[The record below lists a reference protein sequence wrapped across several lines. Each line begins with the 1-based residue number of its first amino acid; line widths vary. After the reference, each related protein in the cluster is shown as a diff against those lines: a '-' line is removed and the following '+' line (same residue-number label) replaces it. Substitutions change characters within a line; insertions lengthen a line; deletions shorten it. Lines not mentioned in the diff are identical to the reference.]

1 MMGEAASRGGD
12 MVSAN
17 HYLKRAVQNTPRTA
31 GYWSNSAGPMSLSA
45 TQDLGAQT
53 SLFLAYLRIREFDKA
68 LGVAEQAAKSQP
80 KNPAGLD
87 MEAAVYFIKGDREAA
102 RAALLEAHEM
112 RRSDVDANSNLAK
125 LALADGKM
133 DQAREYYLDI
143 LKDNPKSAQTYRDLA
158 ALETQTGHPDEAEAY
173 LIKGFEAN
181 PDDPLAAAAM
191 ALHRLAQGKYQAA
204 LQWLRRS

>member
-1 MMGEAASRGGD
+1 MVELGRTDVALGDAEAGIGEFEKAIK
-12 MVSAN
+12 AN
-17 HYLKRAVQNTPRTA
+17 P
-31 GYWSNSAGPMSLSA
+31 
-45 TQDLGAQT
+45 QDLGAQT

-87 MEAAVYFIKGDREAA
+87 MESVYFIKGDREAA

-181 PDDPLAAAAM
+181 PDDPLAAAAV
-191 ALHRLAQGKYQAA
+191 APHRLAQGKDQAA
-204 LQWLRRS
+204 FAMV